1 MRARYIMGAV
11 LIIVS
16 MVSTGYWFPTGIGG
30 NWGRQPSRARILLSS
45 SQSTTPQQQQGASM
59 AALRAGSTEETRS
72 VVDDRAVITQFDF
85 RMPCTA
91 QGRLADDACIVVMS
105 SSSVVPPPSSLHQQQ
120 FHEPADQM
128 DRVEGG
134 RQHKHHSRSNST
146 FSSSNNNTDDKQ
158 NLLSENPAAPPAAA
172 AACLLKLWR
181 SVEVGCARA
190 TTTTP
195 VAKQQQQQGGD
206 DHAPKPLCSCANKR
220 VVAVPLVSILA
231 NLLPCSGCTQI
242 DSMIAVTK
250 FPPPQ
255 PPTTA
260 DPNNQ
265 TRHIASPD
273 GRSFY
278 LIDASTSELGFLTCW
293 KGETKI
299 VSRLHPKFTQLM
311 SHLFA
316 SEHNKSSSPHNSESH
331 PTSKFDPPPALNKTA
346 ASPRRPWSCSVL
358 QTHRLARGGNHN
370 DLRAG
375 EAAPPVYYALDH
387 LSGVAGHVLEELT
400 NGIGQ
405 YVAEG
410 LRERQIPWLVPCS
423 DAWENR
429 SPGDLAPLIWTEFF
443 LELNDEAL
451 QFPFYPVDFHKH
463 FNVDSPSFSP
473 LVFSTVHF
481 ASAQLGLN
489 ALCFRKILQSLLWRH
504 AVRLEGERNW
514 SVTSQNQLEAQ
525 YKLMPRSAASDQ
537 ATLLSSTSLQEQ
549 NVTVTIKS
557 SSRNI
562 QSSCRNCIAVLKIL
576 KKHSHSTSSLVI
588 TSPGRSYI
596 YSLSFERLLLERG
609 IHQLHLALP
618 LFERMWHVNN
628 AELIVTTW
636 GSTTT
641 TVMNLLFERQTRH
654 NNNSNNRTNNNDYGD
669 GASSSSSS
677 PLTLLER
684 PLRLLVLVHPSYCHE
699 AIGVFQV
706 TMKFLCDPRRLPKSS
721 SSRLLTTI
729 PRREV
734 SRSLGD
740 VADYY
745 GGQNFCIMYAFT
757 HSLKF
762 VGNRE
767 LDFKC

>member
-1 MRARYIMGAV
+1 
-11 LIIVS
+11 
-16 MVSTGYWFPTGIGG
+16 
-30 NWGRQPSRARILLSS
+30 
-45 SQSTTPQQQQGASM
+45 
-59 AALRAGSTEETRS
+59 
-72 VVDDRAVITQFDF
+72 
-85 RMPCTA
+85 
-91 QGRLADDACIVVMS
+91 
-105 SSSVVPPPSSLHQQQ
+105 
-120 FHEPADQM
+120 
-128 DRVEGG
+128 
-134 RQHKHHSRSNST
+134 
-146 FSSSNNNTDDKQ
+146 
-158 NLLSENPAAPPAAA
+158 
-172 AACLLKLWR
+172 
-181 SVEVGCARA
+181 
-190 TTTTP
+190 
-195 VAKQQQQQGGD
+195 
-206 DHAPKPLCSCANKR
+206 
-220 VVAVPLVSILA
+220 
-231 NLLPCSGCTQI
+231 
-242 DSMIAVTK
+242 MIAVTK

-255 PPTTA
+255 PPTTT
-260 DPNNQ
+260 DSNNSKHDNQ
-265 TRHIASPD
+265 TRRISNP
-273 GRSFY
+273 GGESYY

-299 VSRLHPKFTQLM
+299 VSRLNPKFTQLI

-316 SEHNKSSSPHNSESH
+316 SEHNKSSSPHSESH
-331 PTSKFDPPPALNKTA
+331 LTSKVDPPPALNNTA
-346 ASPRRPWSCSVL
+346 PPPRRPWSCAVL
-358 QTHRLARGGNHN
+358 RAHRLARGGNHN

-423 DAWENR
+423 DEWENR
-429 SPGDLAPLIWTEFF
+429 SPKDLAPLIWTEFF

-481 ASAQLGLN
+481 ASAQMGLN
-489 ALCFRKILQSLLWRH
+489 ALCFRKILQTLLWPH

-514 SVTSQNQLEAQ
+514 SFTSQNQFEAQ
-525 YKLMPRSAASDQ
+525 YKLMPRSAASDKT
-537 ATLLSSTSLQEQ
+537 TLLSPASLQKQ
-549 NVTVTIKS
+549 NATVTTKS
-557 SSRNI
+557 SKRNS
-562 QSSCRNCIAVLKIL
+562 QSSCRSCIAVLKIL
-576 KKHSHSTSSLVI
+576 KKHSNSTSSLVI

-596 YSLSFERLLLERG
+596 YSLSFERLLLQRG

-618 LFERMWHVNN
+618 LFERMWHVNT

-636 GSTTT
+636 GSTSSTIT
-641 TVMNLLFERQTRH
+641 NLLFERQTTRH
-654 NNNSNNRTNNNDYGD
+654 NNNSNNRTNKYDNSDD
-669 GASSSSSS
+669 ASDSQRQYPSSS
-677 PLTLLER
+677 PPMLLER

-721 SSRLLTTI
+721 SSRLLTTT

-740 VADYY
+740 IADYY
-745 GGQNFCIMYAFT
+745 GGQNFCMMYAFT